1 MTLECI
7 VKQLGIDPDDIGPF
21 DSNISVFHSAV
32 ATFLSPSDPSNT
44 HGMRRER
51 VTRGLR
57 VMRIAPY
64 SGECYTA

>member
-32 ATFLSPSDPSNT
+32 ATFYSPSDPSNT
-44 HGMRRER
+44 HGMQWEHTWHAMGMHMACDRNAS
-51 VTRGLR
+51 V
-57 VMRIAPY
+57 
-64 SGECYTA
+64 